1 MPGKLGLEDVVV
13 FVMLTCAFYYGCDD
27 LDVIGLTYAKISM
40 YRPSKWLQLNQAAPR
55 APSQPYS
62 FCTNL
67 GPFTLQLCGV
77 DFEVKNF
84 FAENLNEKIPKRYSL
99 VFLESLPY
107 ASTTDPALRTEADLV
122 TIAPLPTTWMF

>member
-1 MPGKLGLEDVVV
+1 MWSHKEGRDRIGNAFF
-13 FVMLTCAFYYGCDD
+13 FVPD
-27 LDVIGLTYAKISM
+27 S
-40 YRPSKWLQLNQAAPR
+40 
-55 APSQPYS
+55 
-62 FCTNL
+62 
-67 GPFTLQLCGV
+67 LQLCGV

-122 TIAPLPTTWMF
+122 TIVPLPTTWMS